1 MDFLSC
7 LARCIYDLILTIL
20 YHSDDIIVGFISAF
34 LWDIAKK
41 PLYRLFGKKNGS
53 SNK

>member
-7 LARCIYDLILTIL
+7 LGRFLYDLSITIL
-20 YHSDDIIVGFISAF
+20 SHSDEIIIGFISAF
-34 LWDIAKK
+34 LWDIEKK

-53 SNK
+53 RNK